1 MRRRGPSKW
10 AEAIAGLLLPRER
23 REEILGDLH
32 ERYRSPWH
40 YALDALRIVPLVV
53 LSEFYRVIRRRMGG
67 SQASPKARAIAAG
80 IASTAVAAF
89 LAVNAGRPDI
99 IQKSAPFLCL
109 LCVWIVLISVRR
121 RPAR

>member
-10 AEAIAGLLLPRER
+10 AEAIVGLLLPRER

-32 ERYRSPWH
+32 ERYRSPWL
-40 YALDALRIVPLVV
+40 YALDALRIVPLVI
-53 LSEFYRVIRRRMGG
+53 LSELWRSLRSEMGSSRM
-67 SQASPKARAIAAG
+67 SAKTRLVAAG
-80 IASTAVAAF
+80 IASTGVAVF
-89 LAVNAGRPDI
+89 LAVNAGRPEI

-109 LCVWIVLISVRR
+109 LCVWIVLVSVRR